1 MDAILKKN
9 CFKASPTVRAFLGE
23 LMGTIV
29 LIMIG
34 IGCGAQS
41 ILSKGELGGFL
52 SINIGAALGVT
63 FGIYWALG
71 ISGGHLNPAVTLA
84 NVMAGRLPV
93 RKLPVYWLAQ
103 TLGTFI
109 ASALCFFIYQD
120 LLDMTDGGKRTI
132 KTAGIWTTYPKGGVS
147 HVTVFI
153 DQVVG
158 TGLLVGAEFALC
170 DKNSRTTKT
179 AFLPAVCGLLV
190 LGIGTSFGTN
200 CGYGIN
206 PTRDL
211 IPRVFTSIAGWKEQ
225 PFKFDDYYFWIPVL
239 GQISGAVIGAITYM
253 ITVEMHH
260 PVSTEVNILKSA
272 PKLPEIVPKSSP
284 APPDIVID
292 IPAKFVYDNPIA
304 AESVI

>member
-1 MDAILKKN
+1 
-9 CFKASPTVRAFLGE
+9 
-23 LMGTIV
+23 
-29 LIMIG
+29 
-34 IGCGAQS
+34 
-41 ILSKGELGGFL
+41 
-52 SINIGAALGVT
+52 
-63 FGIYWALG
+63 
-71 ISGGHLNPAVTLA
+71 
-84 NVMAGRLPV
+84 
-93 RKLPVYWLAQ
+93 
-103 TLGTFI
+103 
-109 ASALCFFIYQD
+109 
-120 LLDMTDGGKRTI
+120 MTDGGHRTI

-170 DKNSRTTKT
+170 DKNSKTTKI
-179 AFLPAVCGLLV
+179 AFLPAVVGLLV

-211 IPRVFTSIAGWKEQ
+211 IPRVFTSIAGWKTE

-253 ITVEMHH
+253 IAIEMHH
-260 PVSTEVNILKSA
+260 PDPAEVNVTKSIV
-272 PKLPEIVPKSSP
+272 PKLPEIVPAKSTS

-304 AESVI
+304 HESVI

>member
-1 MDAILKKN
+1 MDAFLKKK
-9 CFKASPTVRAFLGE
+9 CGKASPALREFLGE
-23 LMGTIV
+23 IMGTIV

-34 IGCGAQS
+34 IGCEAQS
-41 ILSKGELGGFL
+41 VLSKGELGGFL

-63 FGIYWALG
+63 FGIYWTLG
-71 ISGGHLNPAVTLA
+71 VSGGHLNPAVTLA

-93 RKLPVYWLAQ
+93 KKLPIYWCAQ

-109 ASALCFFIYQD
+109 ASAFCFFIYKD

-132 KTAGIWTTYPKGGVS
+132 ETAGIWTTYPKGGVT
-147 HVTVFI
+147 HITVFI

-170 DKNSRTTKT
+170 DKNSKTTKPSL
-179 AFLPAVCGLLV
+179 LPAVAGLLV
-190 LGIGTSFGTN
+190 LAIGTSFGTN

-211 IPRVFTSIAGWKEQ
+211 IPRIFTSIAGWKEE
-225 PFKFDDYYFWIPVL
+225 PFKFGDYYFWIPVL
-239 GQISGAVIGAITYM
+239 GQITGAVIGALLYM
-253 ITVEMHH
+253 LTVEMHH
-260 PVSTEVNILKSA
+260 PDAGEVSVV
-272 PKLPEIVPKSSP
+272 VPKIIMP
-284 APPDIVID
+284 APPAQPDIVID

-304 AESVI
+304 SESVI